1 MVGSRFMNYTQCI
14 ILSQN
19 LSSMLGGFLIY
30 IFREFLQHCGKI
42 FLIYFDLNTQSKG
55 QSNNNITSIMRF
67 FKETIIKCPFCKPHQ
82 NSNSS
87 WQMSEVIKGAIKMAR
102 YKKL

>member
-42 FLIYFDLNTQSKG
+42 FLIYFDGLLQYDFLFDGGVVLVMQRVQATQSSYYVETL
-55 QSNNNITSIMRF
+55 SN
-67 FKETIIKCPFCKPHQ
+67 
-82 NSNSS
+82 
-87 WQMSEVIKGAIKMAR
+87 
-102 YKKL
+102 

>member
-42 FLIYFDLNTQSKG
+42 FLIYFDGLLQYDFLFDGEWCLLCREYRLRKAVT
-55 QSNNNITSIMRF
+55 M
-67 FKETIIKCPFCKPHQ
+67 
-82 NSNSS
+82 
-87 WQMSEVIKGAIKMAR
+87 
-102 YKKL
+102 

>member
-42 FLIYFDLNTQSKG
+42 FLIYFDGLLQYDFLFDGEWCLLCREYRLRKAVTL
-55 QSNNNITSIMRF
+55 SN
-67 FKETIIKCPFCKPHQ
+67 
-82 NSNSS
+82 
-87 WQMSEVIKGAIKMAR
+87 
-102 YKKL
+102 